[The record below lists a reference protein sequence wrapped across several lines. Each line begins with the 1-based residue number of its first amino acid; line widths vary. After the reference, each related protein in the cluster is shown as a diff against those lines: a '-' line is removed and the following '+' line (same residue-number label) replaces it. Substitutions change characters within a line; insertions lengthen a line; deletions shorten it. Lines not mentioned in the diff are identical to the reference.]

1 LWQQALMRAQQEAD
15 LAPEIVAG
23 IQQNLWEALYAV
35 DAADPSTTQEPG
47 IAALAASL
55 NVYTRERYPI
65 QWAMTES
72 NLGRMYI
79 DRVQGDRSENVE
91 RALEGLS
98 GALQVY
104 TPEQYPLQWA
114 TTQGNLG
121 DAYRVRLAGE
131 RADNI
136 EQALACFESTLQ
148 VYT

>member
-1 LWQQALMRAQQEAD
+1 M
-15 LAPEIVAG
+15 
-23 IQQNLWEALYAV
+23 QQNLWEALYAV

-55 NVYTRERYPI
+55 TVYTRERYPI
-65 QWAMTES
+65 QWAMTQS

-79 DRVQGDRSENVE
+79 DRAQGDQGENVE

-121 DAYRVRLAGE
+121 DAYRVGWRASQPKPGAGAGLFREHASGLHARGVSRAMGQHAEQPRRRLW
-131 RADNI
+131 
-136 EQALACFESTLQ
+136 
-148 VYT
+148 